1 MYVFSTLLDPESV
14 RLLNLT
20 CKNVPDIL
28 VTLICYLNII
38 ALRHWL

>member
-1 MYVFSTLLDPESV
+1 MFSTLFDPESV

-38 ALRHWL
+38 ALRH

>member
-1 MYVFSTLLDPESV
+1 MFSTLFDPESV

-20 CKNVPDIL
+20 FKNVPYVL

-38 ALRHWL
+38 ALRH